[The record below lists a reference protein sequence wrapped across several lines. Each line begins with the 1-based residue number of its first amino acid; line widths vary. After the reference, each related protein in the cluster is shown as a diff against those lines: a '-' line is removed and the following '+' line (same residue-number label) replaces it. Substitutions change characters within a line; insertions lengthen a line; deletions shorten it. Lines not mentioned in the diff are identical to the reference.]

1 MFHLNKAAGAD
12 KPWPAARGDVST
24 DSTKSN
30 IIDNY
35 VLKGYGVQ
43 NKSLDRLYI
52 GNRSAGLTR
61 AYIQFA
67 AMPTIPAGATIT
79 AATMTLHF
87 TSGTNTAANAS
98 AYQVTGGEWASG
110 TIQWSNK
117 PAANT
122 LLQSNISH
130 NNVTGYVFSCL
141 AAVQHWYDG
150 DTTGQNENYGIMLRY
165 YNEST
170 ADYNA
175 VYSADYSDAT
185 KRPSLTISY
194 TPPSSTLAVLEG
206 ETLALAVSRDAS
218 AITWTSS
225 DTAIATVDSSG
236 VVTGIKAGE
245 VTIKAFV
252 DGSEY
257 QRYTVHVIIQD
268 GVYRIRNNAGLH
280 LGTYGG
286 TTENTSVMLQ
296 SYSDSEPYKTCQL
309 WKVTYLGDGYY
320 SIRPMHKLNMGL
332 HASGTTGSSVD
343 IVSIGM
349 NDSLSEV
356 ALINRWG
363 IERSADG
370 SGYYL
375 NHIGTSSL
383 GLKAD
388 GIIPSHGM
396 GLTIEQNPGTEVF
409 EWSFLPVTG
418 LFLHDS
424 NGDMVTASAHANAEV
439 EMGGTYTLAQMGLRL
454 TTNNVTPG
462 WSTYGSVASVDALG
476 NVSAHKRGVAEITVS
491 ATVGNT
497 TTSFVID
504 VTSVE
509 TVYVKNYYD
518 STMSTEKLASI
529 SGAISFLN
537 SVYKDKFNLRFVMV
551 NNLIQYSGAIDR
563 CDYGSESACV
573 AGNGANCSND
583 IADHHKN
590 IIRIRDELSPI
601 EDNTIAIMWSN
612 AWSWIYCTGR
622 SASEHKQLENGV
634 MALVIG
640 HCNVVQVLS
649 IDTYASVSQLGY
661 SDVDIMSI
669 ILAHEVAHTLGM
681 GEVYEPGDYTNPP
694 HHYEEGFSGTEDCI
708 MEVFSDITDR
718 NFCRKVSSGEK
729 SALCNT
735 CVSILSGEIEEDVYE
750 N

>member
-1 MFHLNKAAGAD
+1 
-12 KPWPAARGDVST
+12 
-24 DSTKSN
+24 
-30 IIDNY
+30 
-35 VLKGYGVQ
+35 
-43 NKSLDRLYI
+43 
-52 GNRSAGLTR
+52 
-61 AYIQFA
+61 
-67 AMPTIPAGATIT
+67 
-79 AATMTLHF
+79 MTLHF

-117 PAANT
+117 PAADV

-141 AAVQHWYDG
+141 TAVQHWYDG

-296 SYSDSEPYKTCQL
+296 SYADSEPYKTCQL

-356 ALINRWG
+356 ALIYRWG

-375 NHIGTSSL
+375 NHVGTSS
-383 GLKAD
+383 
-388 GIIPSHGM
+388 
-396 GLTIEQNPGTEVF
+396 
-409 EWSFLPVTG
+409 
-418 LFLHDS
+418 
-424 NGDMVTASAHANAEV
+424 
-439 EMGGTYTLAQMGLRL
+439 
-454 TTNNVTPG
+454 
-462 WSTYGSVASVDALG
+462 
-476 NVSAHKRGVAEITVS
+476 
-491 ATVGNT
+491 
-497 TTSFVID
+497 
-504 VTSVE
+504 
-509 TVYVKNYYD
+509 
-518 STMSTEKLASI
+518 
-529 SGAISFLN
+529 
-537 SVYKDKFNLRFVMV
+537 
-551 NNLIQYSGAIDR
+551 
-563 CDYGSESACV
+563 
-573 AGNGANCSND
+573 
-583 IADHHKN
+583 
-590 IIRIRDELSPI
+590 
-601 EDNTIAIMWSN
+601 
-612 AWSWIYCTGR
+612 
-622 SASEHKQLENGV
+622 
-634 MALVIG
+634 
-640 HCNVVQVLS
+640 
-649 IDTYASVSQLGY
+649 
-661 SDVDIMSI
+661 
-669 ILAHEVAHTLGM
+669 
-681 GEVYEPGDYTNPP
+681 
-694 HHYEEGFSGTEDCI
+694 
-708 MEVFSDITDR
+708 
-718 NFCRKVSSGEK
+718 
-729 SALCNT
+729 
-735 CVSILSGEIEEDVYE
+735 
-750 N
+750 

>member
-1 MFHLNKAAGAD
+1 M
-12 KPWPAARGDVST
+12 V
-24 DSTKSN
+24 
-30 IIDNY
+30 
-35 VLKGYGVQ
+35 
-43 NKSLDRLYI
+43 
-52 GNRSAGLTR
+52 
-61 AYIQFA
+61 
-67 AMPTIPAGATIT
+67 
-79 AATMTLHF
+79 
-87 TSGTNTAANAS
+87 SGTSTAYNAK
-98 AYQVTGGEWASG
+98 AYQVTGADWTSASL
-110 TIQWSNK
+110 QWSNK
-117 PAANT
+117 PAAT
-122 LLQSNISH
+122 VLLAENISH
-130 NNVTGYVFSCL
+130 NNKTKYQFSCL
-141 AAVQHWYDG
+141 TAVQHWYNG
-150 DTTGQNENYGIMLRY
+150 DPTGQHENYGIMLC
-165 YNEST
+165 YNDT
-170 ADYNA
+170 TIADYNS
-175 VYSADYSDAT
+175 VYSADCTDAT
-185 KRPSLTISY
+185 MRPSLTISY

-206 ETLALAVSRDAS
+206 ETLALAVSRAAS

-309 WKVTYLGDGYY
+309 WKVSYLGDGYY

-332 HASGTTGSSVD
+332 HAGGTTGSSVD

-363 IERSADG
+363 IERNADG

-375 NHIGTSSL
+375 NHVGTSSL

-424 NGDMVTASAHANAEV
+424 NGDMVTASAHAKAEV
-439 EMGGTYTLAQMGLRL
+439 EMGGTYTLAQMGLHL
-454 TTNNVTPG
+454 TANNVTPS
-462 WSTYGSVASVDALG
+462 WSTNGSVASVNALG
-476 NVSAHKRGVAEITVS
+476 KVTANKRGVAEITVS
-491 ATVGNT
+491 ATVGNS

-504 VTSVE
+504 VTSIE

-518 STMSTEKLASI
+518 KTLEGNSTLLGYIDDAVV
-529 SGAISFLN
+529 FLN
-537 SVYKDKFNLRFVMV
+537 KVFKSDFHLEFVSDGNPTRYADAATDICGNYENTPCQFPNSNCTSIV
-551 NNLIQYSGAIDR
+551 D
-563 CDYGSESACV
+563 CD
-573 AGNGANCSND
+573 
-583 IADHHKN
+583 DHHKN
-590 IIRIRDELSPI
+590 INRIADEAYQRCFERNHVVVL
-601 EDNTIAIMWSN
+601 WSN
-612 AWSWIYCTGR
+612 NKPGLFC
-622 SASEHKQLENGV
+622 ENKGGHTLV
-634 MALVIG
+634 YALAATQSFIFADHVQ
-640 HCNVVQVLS
+640 HQPVVQVFT
-649 IDTYASVSQLGY
+649 INQYDTTGMTKVAP
-661 SDVDIMSI
+661 DNICMSLV
-669 ILAHEVAHTLGM
+669 LAHEIAHTLEM
-681 GEVYEPGDYTNPP
+681 YEMYNW
-694 HHYEEGFSGTEDCI
+694 HEDHTPEQGREFGCI
-708 MEVFSDITDR
+708 MNQYDPEKAEDFYGDIMAGRDT
-718 NFCRKVSSGEK
+718 
-729 SALCNT
+729 ALCET
-735 CVSILSGEIEEDVYE
+735 CTAILTGQIMDDVYE